1 MRHGQCDARPTV
13 TSTATKH
20 RRSQSFVSK
29 ASTECFLIL
38 SACPAFTFM
47 QQPVDTTINV
57 PIVRGR
63 WRRSSSRP
71 ARQSAAHSSGSE
83 WSARAWPARDQR
95 RRCSSLGRRT
105 PTAARQCAEIT
116 SYHPG
121 GVGGGG
127 ETICSPAMA
136 VRLAADLRPS
146 ADGSAVHTWLICRQP
161 ACLQPRAA
169 ACLRLGQD
177 RRTDHG
183 IT

>member
-105 PTAARQCAEIT
+105 PTAARQHAEIT
-116 SYHPG
+116 SYHPE
-121 GVGGGG
+121 GGG
-127 ETICSPAMA
+127 
-136 VRLAADLRPS
+136 
-146 ADGSAVHTWLICRQP
+146 
-161 ACLQPRAA
+161 AA
-169 ACLRLGQD
+169 A
-177 RRTDHG
+177 RRYARQRWQFDSRRIYVRPQMGLQSTRG
-183 IT
+183 

>member
-1 MRHGQCDARPTV
+1 VRHGQCDARPTV
-13 TSTATKH
+13 TSPATKH

-47 QQPVDTTINV
+47 QQQQPADTTINV

-83 WSARAWPARDQR
+83 WSAHAWPARDQR

-121 GVGGGG
+121 GGGRRDDMLASDGSSTRGG
-127 ETICSPAMA
+127 STSVRRWVCSPHVAN
-136 VRLAADLRPS
+136 LQAASMP
-146 ADGSAVHTWLICRQP
+146 T
-161 ACLQPRAA
+161 
-169 ACLRLGQD
+169 
-177 RRTDHG
+177 T
-183 IT
+183 